1 LHSDPGQLPAENGN
15 YDRQFLSGRQRRFL
29 NYVRSQAGST
39 LWVSLGMLLYVVA
52 IAALCDAAALPGDFH
67 AGIYAVAFLEMYV
80 LFSVTIFAI
89 LLLRHHTGRSDQPL
103 LWFDRTWHPREFLD
117 RLAGALPILLV
128 MPFFKAAF
136 TAAKNL
142 ANDMFAFAWDR
153 TLSDLDKVLH
163 FGSHPWQWLFIPA
176 PAVTLGLEFFYAF
189 WGVALVVIPYAV
201 SLRRPDCPWRT
212 QFLVSYVLVFLLL
225 GNVVASAFMSAGP
238 FWVENHHP
246 GRSDYSALFSYLSQV
261 DSVWRFSAVKFQHYL
276 IVTHNEA
283 LSSLG
288 TGISAFPSI
297 HVAIATLYAL
307 VGWRISRFARVVSLA
322 FLATILVGSIHLG
335 WHYSLDGYASII
347 GTCAIYRAVGWALRR
362 GAPLLRDRRPT
373 GNPAAVG

>member
-1 LHSDPGQLPAENGN
+1 
-15 YDRQFLSGRQRRFL
+15 
-29 NYVRSQAGST
+29 
-39 LWVSLGMLLYVVA
+39 
-52 IAALCDAAALPGDFH
+52 
-67 AGIYAVAFLEMYV
+67 
-80 LFSVTIFAI
+80 
-89 LLLRHHTGRSDQPL
+89 
-103 LWFDRTWHPREFLD
+103 
-117 RLAGALPILLV
+117 
-128 MPFFKAAF
+128 
-136 TAAKNL
+136 
-142 ANDMFAFAWDR
+142 
-153 TLSDLDKVLH
+153 
-163 FGSHPWQWLFIPA
+163 
-176 PAVTLGLEFFYAF
+176 
-189 WGVALVVIPYAV
+189 
-201 SLRRPDCPWRT
+201 
-212 QFLVSYVLVFLLL
+212 
-225 GNVVASAFMSAGP
+225 
-238 FWVENHHP
+238 
-246 GRSDYSALFSYLSQV
+246 
-261 DSVWRFSAVKFQHYL
+261 VKFQHYL